1 MTPPI
6 VALLYVAAA
15 VALHLAA
22 PRRHLLVV
30 AAGLL
35 GVASVLAVDVP
46 CMLSAATLVALE
58 GSSVVAA
65 LSLLAASMV
74 GLSALASTAA
84 VVPLSGV
91 LTVALLVRVVA
102 TALERRPRVEVLAEE
117 ATLLAL
123 ALAVCSPVISSLAAH
138 RLAPLV
144 GPTARGL
151 GAALALVTVAAGER
165 RARMLSERR
174 ARMLS
179 ERRLARHRRR
189 PRAVHTPDA
198 LDPRPAI
205 AIELPRGDA
214 DSDETLMRGL
224 RRIVHELRQPIGA
237 ASNALATAKL
247 PHIDHDTAR
256 SLGDLAATELASALA
271 SLDALACFARMGAGD
286 PVRLPAD
293 DAVEIALGSHLDSV
307 QFARGAMG
315 DVSVDPAQLGHALDA
330 LVRNAQDAH
339 EQGVVR
345 VETAIDAGRG
355 SLLVRVIND
364 GEEPV
369 AEHLHA
375 APLPFFSSR
384 AGRLGLGAALASRFA
399 ESTGGSLRIERRGSS
414 TVAELALP
422 MVTTTS

>member
-1 MTPPI
+1 MTLPL

-22 PRRHLLVV
+22 PRRHLLVA

-35 GVASVLAVDVP
+35 GVASLLAVDVP

-58 GSSVVAA
+58 SSSVVSA
-65 LSLLAASMV
+65 LALLAAAMV

-84 VVPLSGV
+84 IVPLSCV

-102 TALERRPRVEVLAEE
+102 TALKRRPRVEVLAEE

-123 ALAVCSPVISSLAAH
+123 ALAVCSPVISSLTAH

-151 GAALALVTVAAGER
+151 AAALALVTVAAGER
-165 RARMLSERR
+165 RARMLIEQ
-174 ARMLS
+174 
-179 ERRLARHRRR
+179 RLARHRRR
-189 PRAVHTPDA
+189 PRTVNIPDA
-198 LDPRPAI
+198 LDPSPAI
-205 AIELPRGDA
+205 ALALPSGEA
-214 DSDETLMRGL
+214 SDETLMRGL
-224 RRIVHELRQPIGA
+224 RRIVHELRQPLGA

-256 SLGDLAATELASALA
+256 SLGELAAAELASALE
-271 SLDALACFARMGAGD
+271 SLEALARFARMGAGD

-315 DVSVDPAQLGHALDA
+315 HVSVDPAQLGHALDA

-339 EQGVVR
+339 EHGVVR

-375 APLPFFSSR
+375 ARLPFYSSR

-399 ESTGGSLRIERRGSS
+399 ESTGGSLRIERRGAS

>member
-1 MTPPI
+1 MTLPL

-22 PRRHLLVV
+22 PRRHLLVA

-35 GVASVLAVDVP
+35 GVASLLAVDVP

-58 GSSVVAA
+58 SSSVVSA
-65 LSLLAASMV
+65 LALLAAAMV

-84 VVPLSGV
+84 IVPLSCV

-102 TALERRPRVEVLAEE
+102 TALKRRPRVEVLAEE

-123 ALAVCSPVISSLAAH
+123 ALAVCSPVISSLTAH

-151 GAALALVTVAAGER
+151 AAALALVTVAAGER
-165 RARMLSERR
+165 RARMLI
-174 ARMLS
+174 
-179 ERRLARHRRR
+179 ERRLARYRHRRR
-189 PRAVHTPDA
+189 PRTVNIPDA
-198 LDPRPAI
+198 LDPSPAI
-205 AIELPRGDA
+205 ALALPSGEA
-214 DSDETLMRGL
+214 SDETLMRGL
-224 RRIVHELRQPIGA
+224 RRIVHELRQPLGA

-256 SLGDLAATELASALA
+256 SLGELAAAELASALE
-271 SLDALACFARMGAGD
+271 SLEALARFARMGAGD

-315 DVSVDPAQLGHALDA
+315 HVSVDPAQLGHALDA

-339 EQGVVR
+339 EHGVVR

-375 APLPFFSSR
+375 ARLPFYSSR

-399 ESTGGSLRIERRGSS
+399 ESTGGSLRIERRGAS